1 MPKHKVR
8 FGKSQLL
15 AVLVGIGVTAVPAR
29 AGEADYEPDDAN
41 EHGAP
46 FFGEAKDIRGLEP
59 VADVRFKAQVRGTMR
74 FFIAQTDEDG
84 RFKRNGL
91 GTDVDPEKV
100 DVTCE
105 KDGFRTVDV
114 LRKRLS
120 NAKNAAV
127 EVECLLEKIK

>member
-1 MPKHKVR
+1 MVLTLVVAA
-8 FGKSQLL
+8 SA
-15 AVLVGIGVTAVPAR
+15 AVWPVL
-29 AGEADYEPDDAN
+29 AGEADYEPDDTN

-120 NAKNAAV
+120 SAKNAAV